1 MARGSNIKSIKRV
14 LSFPLCCTLHTA
26 HCTHYSRGARHDG
39 RGGAGGDQVGGH
51 HDFTCSATARACAR
65 IQLSTLRH
73 RHRDGMH
80 ASQVSSS
87 HIVQKIADPQAFKEL
102 NCLEKTLINSSLHSQ
117 SHHGHSN
124 APPSYALALTQSTMS
139 RNANRRSSTTGAL
152 DIGGDWLE
160 YLDDDTQQPYYMNQV
175 TQEVTWDHPFP
186 ESANRRISQQQL
198 SLLPEE
204 SPFHVEGTDEV
215 DGGIDLQPEESP
227 FHMNGTD
234 EVDGGIDLQP
244 EESPFHVDGTD
255 EVDGG
260 NDLQPEESPFH
271 VDGTDEVDGGID
283 LQPEESPF
291 HVEGTDEVDGGIDL
305 PPGWSAWTDPR
316 GEIYYT
322 HEDGTSTW
330 TRPGAAEFQPQ
341 PPTSADSMHTDVA
354 ILMQETSFDSAL
366 PSSSSSDTI
375 SGRPSSD
382 YVVAFTQQRTPPPV
396 PPRPRH
402 LSQSTPLPHPLTKA
416 AVSPKNTWSA
426 GSSANLETLLQSF
439 PSILTRLRGKLKS
452 DHLPEPP
459 ASRPLSF
466 AWYTIGGAAR
476 HQPVALDADVFD
488 LGASLYYQSKGGL
501 FKKSRTME
509 ESLSYEA
516 LPRAKPTLQANR
528 DAGESVIGPC
538 IRCCHLVMLY
548 MGDSDPSDMDKDSF
562 NAINAASG
570 STRLVLIFREI
581 LDLVSSSVQLA
592 DEAYARVLKQLCNN
606 YRAASVEA
614 GWSLLLLLCSH
625 VGCSDTMMR
634 FLVLI
639 LNKCL
644 AVERD
649 LMSRATPNHWF
660 AAHVA
665 MFTISYRTTARANGE
680 ALSQFVDA
688 EVENSFRKLK
698 HLSPLY
704 SFIEEIISLE
714 RKFRPAHSDFEIL
727 RFVPSTLVLL
737 TDLIHTRGGFRTD
750 GIFRLAGDRA
760 CVSRVRASISCRFPI
775 VEADSDPLVIAE
787 VISKYLCE
795 SLLALL

>member
-1 MARGSNIKSIKRV
+1 
-14 LSFPLCCTLHTA
+14 
-26 HCTHYSRGARHDG
+26 
-39 RGGAGGDQVGGH
+39 
-51 HDFTCSATARACAR
+51 
-65 IQLSTLRH
+65 
-73 RHRDGMH
+73 
-80 ASQVSSS
+80 
-87 HIVQKIADPQAFKEL
+87 
-102 NCLEKTLINSSLHSQ
+102 
-117 SHHGHSN
+117 
-124 APPSYALALTQSTMS
+124 
-139 RNANRRSSTTGAL
+139 
-152 DIGGDWLE
+152 
-160 YLDDDTQQPYYMNQV
+160 
-175 TQEVTWDHPFP
+175 
-186 ESANRRISQQQL
+186 
-198 SLLPEE
+198 
-204 SPFHVEGTDEV
+204 
-215 DGGIDLQPEESP
+215 
-227 FHMNGTD
+227 
-234 EVDGGIDLQP
+234 
-244 EESPFHVDGTD
+244 
-255 EVDGG
+255 
-260 NDLQPEESPFH
+260 
-271 VDGTDEVDGGID
+271 
-283 LQPEESPF
+283 
-291 HVEGTDEVDGGIDL
+291 
-305 PPGWSAWTDPR
+305 
-316 GEIYYT
+316 
-322 HEDGTSTW
+322 
-330 TRPGAAEFQPQ
+330 
-341 PPTSADSMHTDVA
+341 MHTDVA

-366 PSSSSSDTI
+366 LSSSSSDTI

-382 YVVAFTQQRTPPPV
+382 SVAASTQQRTPPPV

-402 LSQSTPLPHPLTKA
+402 LSQSAIGKKV
-416 AVSPKNTWSA
+416 AVSLKNTWSA

-439 PSILTRLRGKLKS
+439 PSILTRLRGKRKS
-452 DHLPEPP
+452 DIVPEPP
-459 ASRPLSF
+459 ASRPLCF

-476 HQPVALDADVFD
+476 HQPVALDPDVFD

-516 LPRAKPTLQANR
+516 EPRAKPTLQANR
-528 DAGESVIGPC
+528 DAGESVIGLC

-548 MGDSDPSDMDKDSF
+548 MGDSHPSDMDKDSLF
-562 NAINAASG
+562 KDKEKDNAINAASG
-570 STRLVLIFREI
+570 SSRLVLIFREI

-625 VGCSDTMMR
+625 VGCSDAMMR

-649 LMSRATPNHWF
+649 LLSRSTPNHWF

-680 ALSQFVDA
+680 ALSKFVDA

-704 SFIEEIISLE
+704 SFIEEIVSLE
-714 RKFRPAHSDFEIL
+714 RKFRPDSDNEIL

-787 VISKYLCE
+787 VRSKYLCE